1 MNKIQR
7 ENLGK
12 FFIDVAKISIA
23 VYVFTS
29 LPERPGRFIIGVVVT
44 LFFVITGLEIL
55 GDMKDDRGNP

>member
-29 LPERPGRFIIGVVVT
+29 LPERPGRFLIGAMVT
-44 LFFVITGLEIL
+44 IVFLIL
-55 GDMKDDRGNP
+55 GLRIFGEDYQ

>member
-1 MNKIQR
+1 MNKIQK

-29 LPERPGRFIIGVVVT
+29 LPEHPGRFAIGILVT
-44 LFFVITGLEIL
+44 LFFLIAGLEVMGGIAN
-55 GDMKDDRGNP
+55 DRRNH